1 MQPDQP
7 TDPNPQAIAPVD
19 DDSPELVADETPRRG
34 RLFGSSVL
42 LVLIVLCV
50 IAVALGLAGA
60 GGLLAGQNQRGA
72 YATQTTAAGIDEQ
85 YALGVSDLEAGNY
98 TLAAERFRW
107 VLSVAPDYPGAA
119 DHLAEAEQQAAATE
133 APDPTEIPPSEADT
147 LGERLAEAR
156 TLYEDEE
163 WAAAIQR
170 LQELQALDPTYEA
183 ADVKQMLYDALK
195 TLGLEYVRGEREE
208 EGIFLLDQASAIQ
221 PLDDQTEGE
230 RLIATFYITAS
241 TYWGLNWPVV
251 ITNLEE
257 IYRVAPYYRDV
268 EDRLY
273 TAYVSYAEQN
283 LPLEGGPCNAAELYQ
298 GALNIRFD
306 AEINNKLE
314 LATDYCENPTPT
326 PTATEGPPP
335 TEAEGEGDAVTTP
348 EPGGDA
354 AEGE

>member
-7 TDPNPQAIAPVD
+7 TDPDPLELMPD
-19 DDSPELVADETPRRG
+19 DDTVEEAQPRKG
-34 RLFGSSVL
+34 RLFSSTL
-42 LVLIVLCV
+42 LLILIVLCV

-72 YATQTTAAGIDEQ
+72 YATQTTAAGVDEQ
-85 YALGVSDLEAGNY
+85 FELGISDLEAGNY

-107 VLSVAPDYPGAA
+107 ILDIDPDYPGAA
-119 DHLAEAEQQAAATE
+119 DRLAEAEQGAEATE
-133 APDPTEIPPSEADT
+133 APEPTDIPPSEADT
-147 LGERLAEAR
+147 LGERLEEAR
-156 TLYEDEE
+156 TLYADEE

-183 ADVKQMLYDALK
+183 ADVKEMLYNALR

-208 EGIFLLDQASAIQ
+208 EGIFLLDQAAAIR

-241 TYWGLNWPVV
+241 TYWELNWPVV
-251 ITNLEE
+251 IANLEE

-268 EDRLY
+268 EDRLW
-273 TAYVSYAEQN
+273 TAYVTYAEQN

-298 GALNIRFD
+298 GALNIRYD

-314 LATDYCENPTPT
+314 LATDYCQNPTPT
-326 PTATEGPPP
+326 PTATEGPPA
-335 TEAEGEGDAVTTP
+335 TEGEDGASEDGAASTP
-348 EPGGDA
+348 EPGG
-354 AEGE
+354 E